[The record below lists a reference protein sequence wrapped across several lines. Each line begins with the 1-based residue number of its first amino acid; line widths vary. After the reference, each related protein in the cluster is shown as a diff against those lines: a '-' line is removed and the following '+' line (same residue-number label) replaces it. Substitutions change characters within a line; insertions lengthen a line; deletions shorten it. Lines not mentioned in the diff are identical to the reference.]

1 MIDMA
6 MPMKLAV
13 ILFRSANTT
22 QGGWGGGG
30 LFNQGPLT
38 QLILQII
45 YLYLKASGGD
55 VAGLTE
61 RVPLVLPYCLRQIDW
76 QISGQRR

>member
-22 QGGWGGGG
+22 QGGGGV
-30 LFNQGPLT
+30 FNQGPLT